1 MPINYDAILTTEQK
15 QEIVEMRI
23 KQFAMQ
29 AYTLELEKIAQQN
42 LNDNQAVQSIEQ
54 QINVLD
60 AAITVHE
67 QELNNLGGNNDT
79 PES

>member
-42 LNDNQAVQSIEQ
+42 LSDNQAVQSIEQ

-60 AAITVHE
+60 ATISVHE
-67 QELNNLGGNNDT
+67 QELNNLSANNDT